1 MKTSNKF
8 RLMALLLAM
17 STTFSACA
25 NSNAENKQASSKK
38 SAQEKTQA
46 EQKIAKANSPL
57 QVELNKAK
65 AAGKAV
71 FVVVTGTGATDVEK
85 ATSIAKTAVSIN
97 KNAIILKLDRDLPAN
112 ADLVSKWGLSGAP
125 LPLILTVSAKG
136 YPTGGYILAD
146 ATAEKVAALVP
157 SPKLDDVYAALN
169 AKKPVFL
176 VVSKR
181 SNIDKTAILSS
192 CKSASVK
199 LSGNVAIV
207 EIDLADPKEAAFIKN
222 LNLQNPTNTTTVMVL
237 NTSGQATGVFKGKV
251 EATEL
256 VSAATKVVSGG
267 CGTSC
272 APGGC

>member
-25 NSNAENKQASSKK
+25 NSNAENKQASAKK

-46 EQKIAKANSPL
+46 EQKIAKASSPL

-65 AAGKAV
+65 ASGKAV

-112 ADLVSKWGLSGAP
+112 ADLVSQWRLSGAP

-146 ATAEKVAALVP
+146 ATADKVAALVP
-157 SPKLDDVYAALN
+157 SPKLDDVYAAIN

-176 VVSKR
+176 VVSKK
-181 SNIDKTAILSS
+181 SNIDKAAILSS
-192 CKSASVK
+192 CKSASAK

-207 EIDLADPKEAAFIKN
+207 EIDLADPKETAFIKS
-222 LNLQNPTNTTTVMVL
+222 LNLQGPTNATTVMVL
-237 NTSGQATGVFKGKV
+237 NTSGQSTGLFKGKV
-251 EATEL
+251 EAAEL

-267 CGTSC
+267 CGTGC